1 MTQKRILIIVP
12 PAEQNYLSALRN
24 AFGTA
29 SLVKGASVP
38 VTLYE
43 LTSEC
48 KKHHITS
55 IVSSS
60 PQLLSLVMKR
70 QYGAER
76 VSLDNYAGSLFVLD
90 GGIELVFLPPL
101 KQLFTVP
108 YGKHIA
114 ERYISKVARPSAWRA
129 PSQFHF
135 MIVDCEEKFLAL
147 REACH
152 SALVVAC
159 DIETRKDPLSITCM
173 GFCAIAP
180 DLSTVT
186 GTIPL
191 RGEAELDWI
200 RQLCWDVKA
209 PKAFQNGKY
218 DISYL
223 LRYQTPVYNYV
234 LDTINLFHSW
244 LCELPKDLASIA
256 AYTVRTSMYWKDLA
270 NSPDEAERL
279 LYNGKDCW
287 NTAESIITLLLEM
300 PDWARAN
307 YTNLE
312 FPTVHPAILCEA
324 TGIKSDGVRFAAA
337 RKEQET
343 LSAEMLSDLEGM
355 CWPGFN
361 PASPKQTA
369 TLIKVLGFKEESSDA
384 ATLERCSF
392 GSPLASRILGTVI
405 RYRKVRKL
413 IGTYL
418 AEDKIFHGRVLY
430 AINPHGTDTGR
441 QASKEHHFWC
451 GLNIQNQPRGKTIK
465 QTMRADDGF
474 VLAENDLEQAES
486 RGTAHI
492 AGCEAMIDAVS
503 GENDFHSVNCSAFF
517 GVPYQEI
524 YSNALRKVLN
534 KILRDLAKRVNH
546 GANYNMGA
554 GVLLVTMG
562 LEKVYEARRLLKLSS
577 NMTPL
582 AVCEFLLSRFHVTYP
597 ELRAVYYAGVKE
609 EIVTTGLLTS
619 HATLA
624 GTPGFVRKCFD
635 NPLKS
640 KRAENAYVAHPPQSL
655 NAMNLNIAF
664 KNVFW
669 RVWYPR
675 REERIFKLCAQIH
688 DSILYQYRVGHE
700 YLAEEVRKEMEIP
713 ITVRGYDGTARTFT
727 VPSAI
732 KDGKNHD
739 SVYWSETE

>member
-1 MTQKRILIIVP
+1 MAAKRILLVIP

-24 AFGTA
+24 SFGIA
-29 SLVKGASVP
+29 SLVKAASVP

-43 LTSEC
+43 LVAEC
-48 KKHHITS
+48 KKHHITG

-60 PQLLSLVMKR
+60 PELLKLVMKR
-70 QYGAER
+70 QYGTEK
-76 VSLDNYAGSLFVLD
+76 VSLDNYAGSLFTLE

-108 YGKHIA
+108 YGKYVA
-114 ERYISKVARPSAWRA
+114 DRYISKIARPESWRTPSPFVFNVVDSA
-129 PSQFHF
+129 
-135 MIVDCEEKFLAL
+135 EKFRVLLA
-147 REACH
+147 ACH
-152 SALVVAC
+152 GALAVAC

-173 GFCAIAP
+173 GFTAIAP
-180 DLSTVT
+180 DLTTVT

-191 RGEAELDWI
+191 RSEAELDWI

-209 PKAFQNGKY
+209 PKCFQNGKY
-218 DISYL
+218 DIAYL

-256 AYTVRTSMYWKDLA
+256 AHTVRTSMYWKDLA
-270 NSPDEAERL
+270 DSPDEQERL

-287 NTAESIITLLLEM
+287 NTAESLITLLLEM
-300 PDWARAN
+300 PDWATRN

-312 FPTVHPAILCEA
+312 FPAVHPAILCEA
-324 TGIKSDGVRFAAA
+324 TGIKSDAERFAKA
-337 RKEQET
+337 RAEQEALAT
-343 LSAEMLSDLEGM
+343 EKLSDLEAM
-355 CWPGFN
+355 CWQGFN

-369 TLIKVLGFKEESSDA
+369 TLLKVLGFNEPSSDA
-384 ATLERCSF
+384 TTLEKCSF
-392 GSPLASRILGTVI
+392 GSPLASRILGIVI
-405 RYRKVRKL
+405 KYRKIKKL

-418 AEDKIFHGRVLY
+418 DPDKLFKGRVLY

-465 QTMRADDGF
+465 QTMRADPGF
-474 VLAENDLEQAES
+474 ILAENDLEQAES

-492 AGCEAMIDAVS
+492 AGCERMIDAVS
-503 GENDFHSVNCSAFF
+503 GEDDFHSVNCSAFF

-546 GANYNMGA
+546 GANYNMLA
-554 GVLLVTMG
+554 AMLLLTMG
-562 LEKVYEARRLLKLSS
+562 LERVYEAKRLLKLAKEL
-577 NMTPL
+577 TPL
-582 AVCEFLLSRFHVTYP
+582 QVCEFLLSRFHATYP
-597 ELRAVYYAGVKE
+597 ELRDVYYVGVKE
-609 EIVTTGLLTS
+609 EIAKTGLLTS

-624 GTPGFVRKCFD
+624 GVPGFVRRCFD

-675 REERIFKLCAQIH
+675 REEHTFKLCAQIH
-688 DSILYQYRVGHE
+688 DSILYQYREGHE
-700 YLAEEVRKEMEIP
+700 YLAEEVKREMEIP
-713 ITVRGYDGTARTFT
+713 ITVRGYDGETRTFT
-727 VPSAI
+727 VPAAI

-739 SVYWSETE
+739 SIYWSETE